1 MPTVLTNYYGRA
13 KQVVSGFTV
22 AQRTIAVIGVA
33 LLVMGAV
40 ALGAWL
46 TRPQMSPLFTG
57 LSAGDASAVVEQL
70 KSAGVGYELTEGG
83 ATILVPD
90 DQVYAQRLA
99 AASAGLPGDTSEGYT
114 LLDKMGVTAS
124 EFQQSVTYKRAIEGE
139 LAGTISAMDGIS
151 TASVQLAIPEE
162 SVFVSETKNPTASV
176 FVKTRNGSTL
186 SDEKIEAIVH
196 LTSAAVPG
204 MTPEDVAV
212 TDQNG
217 RVLSAVGAGIS
228 GNSSKQAT
236 EHEAKVAASVSS
248 MLDTIVGP
256 GNATVT
262 VSADVANSTSERL
275 DETYTAPDD
284 ALSPSEQT
292 KTETYTGGGGPGA
305 GTGVLGPDNIA
316 VPNGTNG
323 DGEYEFEETSR
334 SNAVNKTTEKTIT
347 PAGEVTRQTVS
358 IAVNRGE
365 VTGVTANQIEALVA
379 SAAGIDVERGD
390 EIAVEFVDFAT
401 SGATAAATALQ
412 AAEAERAAEMQQELI
427 RSAIIGGSILLAV
440 VILVVFLA
448 VRRRMKRRVMYT
460 DDGPIEYF
468 ATVTEDE
475 EQKLRSLRDLKDPD
489 AIPLPGPTRL
499 LPSAAVDFDEEPEP
513 DKVLVERRRREIDDL
528 AKREPQ
534 ATAGALADLM
544 DEATV

>member
-1 MPTVLTNYYGRA
+1 MPKVLTNSFERV
-13 KQVVSGFTV
+13 KLIVSGFSV
-22 AQRTIAVIGVA
+22 AQRTIAIIGVA

-46 TRPQMSPLFTG
+46 TKPQMSPLFTG
-57 LSAGDASAVVEQL
+57 LSAGDASAVVDQL
-70 KSAGVGYELTEGG
+70 KSAGVGYELAEGG

-139 LAGTISAMDGIS
+139 LASTIGAMDGIS

-162 SVFVSETKNPTASV
+162 SVFVSEQQTPTASV

-186 SDEKIEAIVH
+186 SDEKIEAIIH
-196 LTSAAVPG
+196 LTSASVPG

-217 RVLSAVGAGIS
+217 TVLSAVGSGVA

-236 EHEAKVAASVSS
+236 EHEARVAASVNR
-248 MLDTIVGP
+248 MLETIVGP

-262 VSADVANSTSERL
+262 VSADVANSTSERM
-275 DETYTAPDD
+275 DETYSAPEGD
-284 ALSPSEQT
+284 LSASEQT
-292 KTETYTGGGGPGA
+292 KTETYTGGQGG

-316 VPNGTNG
+316 VPNGADG
-323 DGEYEFEETSR
+323 DGAYEFEETSR
-334 SNAVNKTTEKTIT
+334 NNAVNKSTEKTIT

-358 IAVNRGE
+358 IALNRGT
-365 VTGVTANQIEALVA
+365 VTGVTAAQIETLVA

-390 EIAVEFVDFAT
+390 TIAVEFVEFA
-401 SGATAAATALQ
+401 GAGANAAQTALA
-412 AAEAERAAEMQQELI
+412 AAEAEQAAQFQQELV

-440 VILVVFLA
+440 IILVVFLSI
-448 VRRRMKRRVMYT
+448 RLRMKRRIAYT
-460 DDGPIEYF
+460 DEGPIEYL
-468 ATVTEDE
+468 ATLTESE
-475 EQKLRSLRDLKDPD
+475 EQKLKSLKGLQDREALTAP
-489 AIPLPGPTRL
+489 L
-499 LPSAAVDFDEEPEP
+499 LPQVSPTLLDVEEEPEREQI
-513 DKVLVERRRREIDDL
+513 LVERRRREIDDI
-528 AKREPQ
+528 ARREPQ
-534 ATAGALADLM
+534 ATATALASLM
-544 DEATV
+544 DESTV

>member
-1 MPTVLTNYYGRA
+1 MPKMLTGYYDRA
-13 KQVVSGFTV
+13 KQVVGGFSL
-22 AQRTIAVIGVA
+22 AQRTIAIIGVA
-33 LLVMGAV
+33 LLVMGAI
-40 ALGAWL
+40 ALGSWL
-46 TRPQMSPLFTG
+46 TKPQMSPLFTG

-139 LAGTISAMDGIS
+139 LAGTIGAMEGIS

-162 SVFVSETKNPTASV
+162 SVFVSERQSPTASV
-176 FVKTRNGSTL
+176 FVKTRSGATL

-212 TDQNG
+212 TDQDG
-217 RVLSAVGAGIS
+217 RVLSAVGTGLTGS
-228 GNSSKQAT
+228 SSKQAT
-236 EHEAKVAASVSS
+236 EHEAKVAASVSK
-248 MLDTIVGP
+248 MLETIVGA

-262 VSADVANSTSERL
+262 VSADVANSTSERM
-275 DETYTAPDD
+275 DETYSAPEGD
-284 ALSPSEQT
+284 LSASEQT
-292 KTETYTGGGGPGA
+292 KTETYTGGQGG

-316 VPNGTNG
+316 VPNGADGNG
-323 DGEYEFEETSR
+323 AYEFEETSR
-334 SNAVNKTTEKTIT
+334 SNAVNKSTEKTIT

-358 IAVNRGE
+358 IALNRGT
-365 VTGVTANQIEALVA
+365 VTGVTANQIESLVA

-390 EIAVEFVDFAT
+390 EIAVEFVEFNE
-401 SGATAAATALQ
+401 SGATAAQTALA
-412 AAEAERAAEMQQELI
+412 AAEAERDSQFQQELLK
-427 RSAIIGGSILLAV
+427 SAIIGGSILLAV
-440 VILVVFLA
+440 IILIVFLV
-448 VRRRMKRRVMYT
+448 VRRRMKRRVLYT
-460 DDGPIEYF
+460 DEGPIEYF
-468 ATVTEDE
+468 ATVTESE
-475 EQKLRSLRDLKDPD
+475 EQKLKSLRGLKDAD
-489 AIPLPGPTRL
+489 AIAPTAPTNL
-499 LPSAAVDFDEEPEP
+499 LPSATVDLDDEPEP

-528 AKREPQ
+528 AKREPDSI
-534 ATAGALADLM
+534 ASALAELM
-544 DEATV
+544 DEARV